1 MRMSFKKNL
10 KILIVDNDK
19 TIHEDFREVLSGKN
33 KTSRKLDELEVVLF
47 DKSNEAKLLFPA
59 YELDFAFHGEEAL
72 QKVTSTGKS
81 GEPYAVCFADV
92 HKSKGWDG
100 IETVK
105 RIREVDNDIQIV
117 ICSVYSE
124 YSWDEIFLE
133 LGNSDNLSFLRK
145 PFDRLEVRQIASTLS
160 AKWNFYRTSRLKI
173 EQLQNAVQKKTADLK
188 KALIDLENRK
198 NAEIEAI
205 NKLETAYEALEKN
218 HQQLQSLV
226 TIDSLTGLSNRRNFD
241 DKLDEYA
248 HLSERL
254 VQPLSCIIS
263 DIDHFKL
270 VNDDF
275 GHHVGDEVLRHIAQ
289 TLASNTRKTDVIA
302 RYGGEEF
309 VLLLPNTEQEKACQL
324 AEKLRLAIQ
333 ESAVVIAGLSHH
345 VTVSMGVCGRQTKAS
360 EMWALVEN
368 ADQALYKAKRKGRN
382 RVCCHETD

>member
-47 DKSNEAKLLFPA
+47 DKSNEAKFLLPA
-59 YELDFAFHGEEAL
+59 YELDFAFPGEEAL
-72 QKVTSTGKS
+72 QKVTAAGKCS
-81 GEPYAVCFADV
+81 EPYAVCFADV
-92 HKSKGWDG
+92 RKSKGWDG

-133 LGNSDNLSFLRK
+133 LGDSDNLSFLRK